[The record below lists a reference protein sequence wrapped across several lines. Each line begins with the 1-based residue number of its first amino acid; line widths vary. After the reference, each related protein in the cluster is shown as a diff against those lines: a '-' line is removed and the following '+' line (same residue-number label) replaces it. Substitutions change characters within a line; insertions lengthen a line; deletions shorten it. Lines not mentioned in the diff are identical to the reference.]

1 VLWAGLVR
9 KFDFKIRYVGEFNGV
24 HAVELLARSLCFVSI
39 LSPIWLVFMV
49 LLIRY
54 IFFDTVS
61 NERMRHVRGSKHTL
75 TLPTYFQGIRTPS
88 PNDLRPLTLE
98 L

>member
-1 VLWAGLVR
+1 MLWAGLVR

-54 IFFDTVS
+54 IFSIPF
-61 NERMRHVRGSKHTL
+61 RMKECDMLGGQNIL
-75 TLPTYFQGIRTPS
+75 
-88 PNDLRPLTLE
+88 
-98 L
+98 